1 MNKQKYFMSFIV
13 SASILF
19 FFSSC
24 GGGASGG
31 AIFSAIE
38 GEVKL
43 GKKTATWAITSMV
56 CYKGNLYC
64 TNGNKIYTKGLNAGR
79 GWSAMSTQYDGA
91 IARLAADDSNL
102 YVMSYKPSVE
112 VTSSNQDSY
121 DYSDISLNVLYGPS
135 TGVVN
140 LDKVMAIFDN
150 KVYPPDGNNNTTG
163 REAYATVYG
172 GTTYKLNGT
181 AAPTASGSSDI
192 ASAVKVG
199 GSTELY
205 QTFISTSDYTN
216 TRAWY
221 VPLTGN
227 ESSFTASN
235 KAQFI
240 IQGVGAGA
248 PSFNLST
255 DLNEALT
262 EAKHGKIS
270 GLAYYKENDGSGE
283 KEYLLVSTS
292 GSGYHRITLD
302 GTNVITHNPHPNGEQ
317 LAGMGI
323 IEGAFWT
330 TPNGAIY
337 AGITTAD
344 KSRYGLWSYFP
355 DGAWNVD

>member
-56 CYKGNLYC
+56 YYDGNLYC
-64 TNGNKIYTKGLNAGR
+64 TNGNKIYTKRLNAGR

-91 IARLAADDSNL
+91 IARLASDDSNL
-102 YVMSYKPSVE
+102 YVMTYKPSVE

-140 LDKVMAIFDN
+140 LSKVMTIFDN
-150 KVYPPDGNNNTTG
+150 KSYNAG
-163 REAYATVYG
+163 REAFATVYG
-172 GTTYKLNGT
+172 GATFKLNGTAAPT
-181 AAPTASGSSDI
+181 AAPTASGSSDM
-192 ASAVKVG
+192 ASAVQVG
-199 GSTELY
+199 GSSILY
-205 QTFISTSDYTN
+205 HTFISTSDYTN
-216 TRAWY
+216 SRAWY
-221 VPLTGN
+221 IPLTGN
-227 ESSFTASN
+227 GSSFEKSN
-235 KAQFI
+235 SAQFS

-248 PSFNLST
+248 LSFNLST

-292 GSGYHRITLD
+292 SSGYHRITLD